1 MRVFRALVSR
11 DRANAGSG
19 RTLEDADGSA
29 KVALVRVQRSRDA
42 LESLRNIANERRVA
56 ELISA
61 LDTIE
66 RGIDEQ
72 FPAARSFVRVG
83 LDVPVS

>member
-1 MRVFRALVSR
+1 MRVFRALVSK
-11 DRANAGSG
+11 DRASAGSC
-19 RTLEDADGSA
+19 RSMEDADGSA
-29 KVALVRVQRSRDA
+29 KLALVGVQRSRDA
-42 LESLRNIANERRVA
+42 LESLRNIANEPRIA

-66 RGIDEQ
+66 RGIDER
-72 FPAARSFVRVG
+72 FPAARSFVRIG